1 MIEERLDIYDEDG
14 VHLGS
19 AARSE
24 VHRLGLWHQTF
35 HCWIYRKS
43 GEQIDLLFQK
53 RHPQKDTCPDLLD
66 ITSAGHL
73 LAGEGPE
80 DGVRELE
87 EELGLSVDFAALASI
102 GTIRD
107 VTSAPGIMDKEICHV
122 FLYEC
127 EQPLSAYTIQ
137 EEEVVGLF
145 WVKLDEVEKLFQKTI
160 PSVQASGFLLEVG
173 KQVRDCELQLEAAAF
188 VPHEPHYYQ
197 QVFDALK
204 RHV

>member
-1 MIEERLDIYDEDG
+1 MAEERLDIYDEAG

-19 AARSE
+19 EARSE

-35 HCWIYRKS
+35 HCWIYRKD

-53 RHPQKDTCPDLLD
+53 RHPQKDTCPNLLD

-73 LAGEGPE
+73 LAGEIPE

-87 EELGLSVDFAALASI
+87 EELGLSVAFSALTSL

-122 FLYEC
+122 FLFEC
-127 EQPLSAYTIQ
+127 DQPLSAYTLQ
-137 EEEVVGLF
+137 EEEVVGLL
-145 WVKLDEVEKLFQKTI
+145 WVKLDEVEKLFKKEI
-160 PSVQASGFLLEVG
+160 PRVSASGFLLKAGEG
-173 KQVRDCELQLEAAAF
+173 VRDCELQLREADF
-188 VPHEPHYYQ
+188 VPHEAHYYQ

>member
-1 MIEERLDIYDEDG
+1 MAEERLDIYDEAG

-19 AARSE
+19 EARSE

-35 HCWIYRKS
+35 HCWIYRKY

-53 RHPQKDTCPDLLD
+53 RHPQKDTCPNLLD

-73 LAGEGPE
+73 LAGEIPE

-87 EELGLSVDFAALASI
+87 EELGLSVAFSALTSI
-102 GTIRD
+102 GIIRD

-122 FLYEC
+122 FLFEC
-127 EQPLSAYTIQ
+127 DQPLSAYTLQ
-137 EEEVVGLF
+137 EEEVVGLL
-145 WVKLDEVEKLFQKTI
+145 WVKLDEVEKLFKKEI
-160 PSVQASGFLLEVG
+160 PRVSASGFLLKAGEG
-173 KQVRDCELQLEAAAF
+173 VRDSELQLREADF
-188 VPHEPHYYQ
+188 VPHEAHYYQ